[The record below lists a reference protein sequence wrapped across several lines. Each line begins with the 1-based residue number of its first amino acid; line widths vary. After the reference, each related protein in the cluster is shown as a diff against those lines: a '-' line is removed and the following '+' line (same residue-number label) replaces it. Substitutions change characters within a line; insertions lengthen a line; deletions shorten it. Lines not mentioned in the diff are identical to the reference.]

1 MIYAQ
6 QTLPTSIRFK
16 AGKGACMSITAFDP
30 DSSTN
35 GMLDRGWQAERNQAR
50 GPEDKAQVVAD
61 LLQHK
66 SHTSTFGDQGEWE
79 VRTTLVA
86 NRQAWRY
93 HSSVFLHGKERK
105 KGFPPIGVDRTRE
118 IRQTGTITEE
128 LLAAFAREAAEV
140 HIASCDGIKEYLTLA
155 PFFSQPMPR
164 YRRMKKLALA
174 LLSVAALFTAY
185 WWWKDFNIIS
195 AVRSERQSPSSHLQ
209 WQPLQISHRYQA
221 GEPFEFPLP
230 QLERIPEQMPVEVT
244 LESSDDQPSWLH
256 LDRERLYL
264 HGTAPLGAAN
274 QTYRFNVRAQTTQG
288 SDSRLL
294 VLLTITGQPD
304 RSPPVRQLPGHW
316 AW

>member
-1 MIYAQ
+1 
-6 QTLPTSIRFK
+6 
-16 AGKGACMSITAFDP
+16 MSITAFDP

-66 SHTSTFGDQGEWE
+66 SLISTFGDQGEWE

-118 IRQTGTITEE
+118 IRQTGAVTEE
-128 LLAAFAREAAEV
+128 LLTAFAREAAEV
-140 HIASCDGIKEYLTLA
+140 HIARCDGIKEYLTLA

-164 YRRMKKLALA
+164 YQRTKKLALV
-174 LLSVAALFTAY
+174 LLSVAALLIAY
-185 WWWKDFNIIS
+185 WWGKDFNIIG
-195 AVRSERQSPSSHLQ
+195 AARSERQSASSLLQ
-209 WQPLQISHRYQA
+209 WQPLQISHYHRA

-230 QLERIPEQMPVEVT
+230 RLERVPENMPVEVT
-244 LESSDDQPSWLH
+244 LEPSGDQPSWIL
-256 LDRERLYL
+256 LDRERLHL
-264 HGTAPLGAAN
+264 RGTAPLEAVN
-274 QTYRFNVRAQTTQG
+274 QTYQLNVRAHTKQG

-294 VLLTITGQPD
+294 VLLTITDQPD
-304 RSPPVRQLPGHW
+304 RSPPVRGLPGHW